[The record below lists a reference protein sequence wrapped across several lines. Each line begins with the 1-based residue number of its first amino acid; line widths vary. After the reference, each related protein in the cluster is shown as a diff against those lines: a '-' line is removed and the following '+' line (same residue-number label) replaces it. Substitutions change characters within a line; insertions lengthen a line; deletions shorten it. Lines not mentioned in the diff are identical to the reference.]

1 MQITSMATQLRVVD
15 LERALRFYVDVLG
28 FEEEFRYHDFYAG
41 IRAGDARLHL
51 KCVDTPDPSIPFVR
65 KGDHLH
71 LYLNVAD
78 LDAAFEAIQGKA
90 EVVYPIST
98 KPWGNRE
105 FTILDPD
112 GHTIYLAQDGGP
124 SSQSA

>member
-15 LERALRFYVDVLG
+15 LDRALRFYVDMLG
-28 FEEEFRYHDFYAG
+28 FEEEFRYQDFYAG

-51 KCVDTPDPSIPFVR
+51 KRVDTPDPAIPFVR

-71 LYLNVAD
+71 LYLNVVD
-78 LDAAFEAIQGKA
+78 LDAAFEAVKGKA
-90 EVVYPIST
+90 EVVYPITT

-112 GHTIYLAQDGGP
+112 GHTIYLAQ
-124 SSQSA
+124 SS